1 MKTLKSIAV
10 LAGVLGALVPAL
22 AQAVSVPFTA
32 MLNGAQEVPSRVTNG
47 MGTAA
52 GLLTGDP
59 GSYVFQYAVFYSG
72 LTGTIAAPFAHIHNG
87 AFGVNGPIVHD
98 LDGSK
103 VAPIAGSTSG
113 AIIGDWRFDDAMQP
127 LTDALATALLAGN
140 MYFNIHT
147 TAFVPG
153 EIRGQL
159 LTPVP
164 EPSAVLLLAL
174 GAAGLAVAARRRR
187 PASAQ

>member
-1 MKTLKSIAV
+1 MKAFKSIAV
-10 LAGVLGALVPAL
+10 LVGVLGALAPAL

-47 MGTAA
+47 MGSAS
-52 GLLTGDP
+52 GLLTGDA

-72 LTGTIAAPFAHIHNG
+72 LTGTIAAPFAHIHNAPAG
-87 AFGVNGPIVHD
+87 SNGPIVHN
-98 LDGSK
+98 LDG
-103 VAPIAGSTSG
+103 ATLPPIAGSTFG
-113 AIIGDWRFDDAMQP
+113 AIIGDWRFDDATQP
-127 LTDALATALLAGN
+127 LTDTLANALLAGN

-159 LTPVP
+159 SAVP

-174 GAAGLAVAARRRR
+174 GAAGLAVVARRRR